1 VPARRLTPQE
11 RAANGRAVRAA
22 VPRSSLATLELPP
35 DRDPLVILAGQ
46 DVGRV
51 PELVPIRYGRMLPSA
66 FAFFRGAAAVMA
78 RDLLG
83 HAATGLRT
91 QLCGDAHL
99 LNFGGFGSPFGA
111 PHAAGVVGA
120 ASPQAR

>member
-1 VPARRLTPQE
+1 
-11 RAANGRAVRAA
+11 